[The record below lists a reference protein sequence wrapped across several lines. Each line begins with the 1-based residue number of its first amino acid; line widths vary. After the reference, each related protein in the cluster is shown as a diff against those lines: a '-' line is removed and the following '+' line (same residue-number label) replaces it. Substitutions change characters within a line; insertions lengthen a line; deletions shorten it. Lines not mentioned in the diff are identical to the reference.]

1 MNRVSPTS
9 LLAMQVQNT
18 GPNSNFDRQSVGGK
32 DFAAML
38 AEQINGSDSAL
49 TGALAD
55 VDKKKELIMNLQ
67 MMMGQ
72 GGVSE
77 AIMMSLLFAISGHSD
92 TDAVA
97 AMLGVSSTGFS
108 GLVSN
113 SSASA
118 TGKAVVDAAMT
129 RLGAP
134 YSTTYRGKGDYVDC
148 SSLAQWAY
156 KQAGI
161 DLPGTS
167 VTQAKYC
174 FDNGYTIS
182 KAELQPGDLIFWSN
196 TASTEGRWRQIHHV
210 GIYAGNGKVIEA
222 KDSAGGVVVD
232 DIWGEDGSKWKIA
245 MYARPRANA
254 LVSE

>member
-1 MNRVSPTS
+1 MNGVSPTS
-9 LLAMQVQNT
+9 LLAMRVQNT
-18 GPNSNFDRQSVGGK
+18 GLSSNSDSQSVGSK
-32 DFAAML
+32 DFAAIL
-38 AEQINGSDSAL
+38 AEQFSDSDSASI
-49 TGALAD
+49 GAISDA
-55 VDKKKELIMNLQ
+55 DKKKELFMNLG
-67 MMMGQ
+67 MMMYQ
-72 GGVSE
+72 GGGSE

-108 GLVSN
+108 GLVSD

-118 TGKAVVDAAMT
+118 TGKVVVDAAMT
-129 RLGAP
+129 RLGDP

-156 KQAGI
+156 KQAGV

-167 VTQAKYC
+167 VKQAKYC

-222 KDSAGGVVVD
+222 KGSAGGVVVD

-254 LVSE
+254 SVAE

>member
-1 MNRVSPTS
+1 MNGVSPTS
-9 LLAMQVQNT
+9 LLATQVQNT
-18 GPNSNFDRQSVGGK
+18 GLRSNSDSQSVGNK

-38 AEQINGSDSAL
+38 AEQFSDSDSAL
-49 TGALAD
+49 TGELSEA
-55 VDKKKELIMNLQ
+55 DKKKELIMNLP
-67 MMMGQ
+67 MMMCQ
-72 GGVSE
+72 GGGSE

-92 TDAVA
+92 SDAVA
-97 AMLGVSSTGFS
+97 AMLGVSSTGLS
-108 GLVSN
+108 GLVSD

-167 VTQAKYC
+167 VKQAKYC

-222 KDSAGGVVVD
+222 KGSAGGVVVD

-254 LVSE
+254 SVAE

>member
-1 MNRVSPTS
+1 MNGVSPTS

-18 GPNSNFDRQSVGGK
+18 GLSSKSDSQSVGSQN
-32 DFAAML
+32 FAAIL
-38 AEQINGSDSAL
+38 AEQFSDSDSAL
-49 TGALAD
+49 TGALSDA
-55 VDKKKELIMNLQ
+55 DKKKELFMNLN
-67 MMMGQ
+67 MMMCQ
-72 GGVSE
+72 GGGSD
-77 AIMMSLLFAISGHSD
+77 AIMMSLLFAILGHSD

-97 AMLGVSSTGFS
+97 ATLGVSSTGFS
-108 GLVSN
+108 GLVSD
-113 SSASA
+113 SSANA

-129 RLGAP
+129 RLGDP

-167 VTQAKYC
+167 VKQAKYC

-222 KDSAGGVVVD
+222 KGSAGGVVVD

>member
-1 MNRVSPTS
+1 MNGVSPTS

-18 GPNSNFDRQSVGGK
+18 GLSSNSDSQSVGSQ

-38 AEQINGSDSAL
+38 AEQFSDSDSAL
-49 TGALAD
+49 TGALSDA
-55 VDKKKELIMNLQ
+55 DKKKELIMNLC
-67 MMMGQ
+67 MMMCQ
-72 GGVSE
+72 GGSSE
-77 AIMMSLLFAISGHSD
+77 AMMMSLLFAISGNSN

-108 GLVSN
+108 GLVSD

-129 RLGAP
+129 RLGDP
-134 YSTTYRGKGDYVDC
+134 YSTTYRGKGNYVDC

-167 VTQAKYC
+167 VKQAKYC

-222 KDSAGGVVVD
+222 KGSAGGVVVD
-232 DIWGEDGSKWKIA
+232 DIWGENGGKWKIA

-254 LVSE
+254 LVTE

>member
-1 MNRVSPTS
+1 MNGISPIS
-9 LLAMQVQNT
+9 LLAMQVQNK
-18 GPNSNFDRQSVGGK
+18 GLSSNSDSQSVGSK

-38 AEQINGSDSAL
+38 AEQLSDSDSAL
-49 TGALAD
+49 TGAISDA
-55 VDKKKELIMNLQ
+55 DKKKELIMNLH
-67 MMMGQ
+67 MMMCQ
-72 GGVSE
+72 GGGSE
-77 AIMMSLLFAISGHSD
+77 AIMMSLLSAISGHSD

-97 AMLGVSSTGFS
+97 AMLGVSSISSS
-108 GLVSN
+108 GLVSD

-118 TGKAVVDAAMT
+118 TGKGVVDAAMT
-129 RLGAP
+129 RLGDP

-167 VTQAKYC
+167 VKQAKYC

-222 KDSAGGVVVD
+222 KGSAGGVVVD

>member
-1 MNRVSPTS
+1 MNGVSPTS

-18 GPNSNFDRQSVGGK
+18 GLSSNSHSQSVGSQ

-38 AEQINGSDSAL
+38 TEQLSDRDSAQ
-49 TGALAD
+49 TGALSDA
-55 VDKKKELIMNLQ
+55 DKKKQLIMNLS
-67 MMMGQ
+67 MMMCQ
-72 GGVSE
+72 GIGSE
-77 AIMMSLLFAISGHSD
+77 AMMSLLFAISGHSD

-108 GLVSN
+108 GLVSD

-118 TGKAVVDAAMT
+118 TGKAVVAAAMT

-134 YSTTYRGKGDYVDC
+134 YSRTYRGQGHYVDC
-148 SSLAQWAY
+148 SSLVQWAY
-156 KQAGI
+156 KQVGI

-167 VTQAKYC
+167 VKQAKYC

-196 TASTEGRWRQIHHV
+196 AASTEGRWRQIHHV
-210 GIYAGNGKVIEA
+210 GIYAGDGKVIEA
-222 KDSAGGVVVD
+222 KDSAGGVVVH
-232 DIWGEDGSKWKIA
+232 DIWGENGSKWKIT

-254 LVSE
+254 VVSE

>member
-1 MNRVSPTS
+1 MNVVSPTS
-9 LLAMQVQNT
+9 LLAMQVKNT
-18 GPNSNFDRQSVGGK
+18 GLSSNSDSQSVGSK
-32 DFAAML
+32 DFAAIL
-38 AEQINGSDSAL
+38 AEQVSDSDSAL
-49 TGALAD
+49 TDALSDA
-55 VDKKKELIMNLQ
+55 DKKKELIMNLR
-67 MMMGQ
+67 MMMCQ
-72 GGVSE
+72 GGGSE
-77 AIMMSLLFAISGHSD
+77 AIMMSLLFAISGQSD

-108 GLVSN
+108 GLVSD

-167 VTQAKYC
+167 VKQAKYC

-222 KDSAGGVVVD
+222 KGSAGGVVVD

>member
-1 MNRVSPTS
+1 MNGVSPTS

-18 GPNSNFDRQSVGGK
+18 GLSSNSDSQSVGSQN
-32 DFAAML
+32 FAAIL
-38 AEQINGSDSAL
+38 AEQFSESDSAL
-49 TGALAD
+49 TGALSDA
-55 VDKKKELIMNLQ
+55 DKKKELIMNLN
-67 MMMGQ
+67 MMMCQ
-72 GGVSE
+72 GGGSD

-97 AMLGVSSTGFS
+97 ATLGVSSTGFS
-108 GLVSN
+108 GLVSD
-113 SSASA
+113 SSANA

-129 RLGAP
+129 RLGDP

-156 KQAGI
+156 KQVGI

-167 VTQAKYC
+167 VKQAKYC

-222 KDSAGGVVVD
+222 KGSAGGVVVD

>member
-1 MNRVSPTS
+1 MNGVSPTS
-9 LLAMQVQNT
+9 LLAMQVQST
-18 GPNSNFDRQSVGGK
+18 GLNSNSDRQSVGSK

-38 AEQINGSDSAL
+38 AEQVNGNDSAL
-49 TGALAD
+49 TGALSDA
-55 VDKKKELIMNLQ
+55 DKKKELILNLH

-72 GGVSE
+72 GKGSE
-77 AIMMSLLFAISGHSD
+77 AMMMSLLLAISGHSD

-108 GLVSN
+108 GLVSD
-113 SSASA
+113 SAASA

-167 VTQAKYC
+167 VKQAKYC

-232 DIWGEDGSKWKIA
+232 DIWGEEGSKWKIA

>member
-1 MNRVSPTS
+1 MNGVSPTS
-9 LLAMQVQNT
+9 LLAMQIQNK
-18 GPNSNFDRQSVGGK
+18 GLSSNSDSNSVGSK
-32 DFAAML
+32 DFAALL
-38 AEQINGSDSAL
+38 AEQLSGNDSAL
-49 TGALAD
+49 TGALSDA
-55 VDKKKELIMNLQ
+55 DKKKELIMNLQ

-72 GGVSE
+72 GVGSE
-77 AIMMSLLFAISGHSD
+77 AMMMSLLLAISGHSD
-92 TDAVA
+92 TDTVA

-108 GLVSN
+108 GLFYD

-118 TGKAVVDAAMT
+118 AGKAVVDAAMT

-167 VTQAKYC
+167 VMQAKYC

-182 KAELQPGDLIFWSN
+182 KAELQPGDQIFWSN
-196 TASTEGRWRQIHHV
+196 TASTERRWRQIHHV

-222 KDSAGGVVVD
+222 KDSAGGVVVN

-254 LVSE
+254 MVSE

>member
-1 MNRVSPTS
+1 MNGISPTS
-9 LLAMQVQNT
+9 LLAMQIKNT
-18 GPNSNFDRQSVGGK
+18 DLSSNSDSQSVGSK
-32 DFAAML
+32 DFAAIL
-38 AEQINGSDSAL
+38 AEQVSDSDSAL
-49 TGALAD
+49 TDA
-55 VDKKKELIMNLQ
+55 DKKKELIMNLR
-67 MMMGQ
+67 MMMCQ
-72 GGVSE
+72 GGGSE

-108 GLVSN
+108 GLVSD

-167 VTQAKYC
+167 VKQAKYC

-222 KDSAGGVVVD
+222 KGSAGGVVVD

>member
-1 MNRVSPTS
+1 MNSVSPSS

-18 GPNSNFDRQSVGGK
+18 GLGSVSNKQEAGSQ

-38 AEQINGSDSAL
+38 AEQFSDSDSAL
-49 TGALAD
+49 TGALSDA
-55 VDKKKELIMNLQ
+55 DKKKELIMNLC
-67 MMMGQ
+67 MMMCQ
-72 GGVSE
+72 GGGSDTM
-77 AIMMSLLFAISGHSD
+77 MMSLLFAISGYSD
-92 TDAVA
+92 AGDVA

-108 GLVSN
+108 GLTFD

-129 RLGAP
+129 RLGDP
-134 YSTTYRGKGDYVDC
+134 YSTTYRGKGKYVDC

-167 VTQAKYC
+167 VKQAKYC
-174 FDNGYTIS
+174 FDNGFTIS

-222 KDSAGGVVVD
+222 KGSAGGVVVD
-232 DIWGEDGSKWKIA
+232 DIWGENGSKWKIA

-254 LVSE
+254 SVSE

>member
-1 MNRVSPTS
+1 MNGISPSS
-9 LLAMQVQNT
+9 LLAMQVQNK
-18 GPNSNFDRQSVGGK
+18 GLSSNSDSQSVGSK

-38 AEQINGSDSAL
+38 AEQFSDSDSAL
-49 TGALAD
+49 TGALSDA
-55 VDKKKELIMNLQ
+55 DKKKELIMNLP
-67 MMMGQ
+67 MMMCQ
-72 GGVSE
+72 GGGSE

-108 GLVSN
+108 GLFSD

-118 TGKAVVDAAMT
+118 TGKAVVGAAMT
-129 RLGAP
+129 RLGDP

-161 DLPGTS
+161 DLPSTS
-167 VTQAKYC
+167 VKQAKYC

-222 KDSAGGVVVD
+222 KGSAGGVVVD

-254 LVSE
+254 SVSE

>member
-1 MNRVSPTS
+1 MNGVSPTS
-9 LLAMQVQNT
+9 LLATQVQNT
-18 GPNSNFDRQSVGGK
+18 GLRSNSDSQSVGSK

-38 AEQINGSDSAL
+38 AEQFSDSDSAL
-49 TGALAD
+49 TGELSDA
-55 VDKKKELIMNLQ
+55 DKKKELIMNLP
-67 MMMGQ
+67 MMMCQ
-72 GGVSE
+72 GGGSE

-92 TDAVA
+92 TDTVA

-108 GLVSN
+108 GLVSD

-167 VTQAKYC
+167 VKQAKYC

-222 KDSAGGVVVD
+222 KGSAGGVVVD

-245 MYARPRANA
+245 MYARPRANT